1 MHAGQARLR
10 EVLRAGQTFR
20 EQQSAAETGELIRT
34 VCDMPGVCSAHR
46 CKFYVTTP
54 PEASPSFTYEYEYTL
69 TAFDEFNNPRM
80 RPYEVDRVWQQ
91 LGNIIPGN
99 RLLRFLG
106 RGSDGKAQYYTVV
119 DNWHGDPAEEEE
131 YKNRLKAVLEEGW
144 NKLRGPVFYVRGA
157 F

>member
-10 EVLRAGQTFR
+10 EVLRAGHAFR

-34 VCDMPGVCSAHR
+34 VCDVPGVCSAHL

-54 PEASPSFTYEYEYTL
+54 PEAAPSFTYEYEYTL
-69 TAFDEFNNPRM
+69 TTFDEFKNPRM
-80 RPYEVDRVWQQ
+80 TQVDIDRVWQK

-99 RLLRFLG
+99 RLLRFRG
-106 RGSDGKAQYYTVV
+106 RGRDGRAHYYTVV
-119 DNWHGDPAEEEE
+119 DDWHGDPAEKEE

-144 NKLRGPVFYVRGA
+144 NKLRGPTLYVRGA
-157 F
+157 Y